1 MTAETLLAALAQR
14 GIKPVVYQRR
24 GKDVIVW
31 RDYKLLTPA
40 DRAALRE
47 LWQEVEALVLARN
60 TAPPP
65 SVAPPQAEPAPDPV
79 LWTPDYSRRITWDD
93 VIAADATKLPK
104 PVAYERARAFVA
116 KQQQD
121 KRDSEIGPL
130 VMRHHT
136 GRQL

>member
-1 MTAETLLAALAQR
+1 MTAKTLLADLAQR
-14 GIKPVVYQRR
+14 GITPVIYRR
-24 GKDVIVW
+24 RNGDEICW
-31 RDYKLLTPA
+31 RPYKLTDA

-47 LWQEVEALVLARN
+47 CWPEVERLVLARN
-60 TAPPP
+60 AAPAP
-65 SVAPPQAEPAPDPV
+65 SVAPKQAEPAPDPV

-116 KQQQD
+116 KQEQD
-121 KRDSEIGPL
+121 RRNAEIGPL
-130 VMRHHT
+130 VMRHYT